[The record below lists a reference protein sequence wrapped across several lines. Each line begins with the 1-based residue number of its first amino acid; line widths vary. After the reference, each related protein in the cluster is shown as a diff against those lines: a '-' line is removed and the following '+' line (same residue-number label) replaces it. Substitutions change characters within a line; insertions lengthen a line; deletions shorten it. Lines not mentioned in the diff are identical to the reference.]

1 MMRNY
6 VNISSIGGRAHL
18 AAMLLAAGVMSCL
31 VAAADSASG
40 TSAIVRLD
48 SRETRQ
54 AMSPCDVQYSPAW
67 AAATNVPGAYV
78 VLKKTELVGRSAE
91 STSTLATGAADASGA
106 YSLSVAEGGERC
118 VRLTHEVRAADGS
131 VLHTMTS
138 DVSLGYQSAAGASF
152 VADSRTNSLQL
163 AASSH
168 APVNLSYSTAWA
180 TNAAAVSI
188 SAVRLSGEGG
198 AATATNAMFSVAAD
212 AEGTTP
218 LRGVGKGWWRLL
230 CRVADGS
237 DGTLLEYLTDEFK
250 MPGGLL
256 LSVW

>member
-6 VNISSIGGRAHL
+6 VNISSIGGRAYL
-18 AAMLLAAGVMSCL
+18 AATLLAAGMMSCL
-31 VAAADSASG
+31 IAVADSASG
-40 TSAIVRLD
+40 TSAAVRLD
-48 SRETRQ
+48 SRTARQ
-54 AMSPCDVQYSPAW
+54 AVPPCNVWYSPDW

-78 VLKKTELVGRSAE
+78 VLKKTELAGRTAE
-91 STSTLATGAADASGA
+91 TTSTLATGAADEGGA

-138 DVSLGYQSAAGASF
+138 DVSLGYQSATGTPF

-163 AASSH
+163 AASSRD
-168 APVNLSYSTAWA
+168 PVNLAYSTAWA
-180 TNAAAVSI
+180 ANAAAVSI

-198 AATATNAMFSVAAD
+198 AATATNAMFSAAAD
-212 AEGTTP
+212 AEGATP

>member
-1 MMRNY
+1 MMRNN
-6 VNISSIGGRAHL
+6 VKISSIRDRAYV
-18 AAMLLAAGVMSCL
+18 AVALLAAGVMSCL
-31 VAAADSASG
+31 NAAADPACG
-40 TSAIVRLD
+40 TSAAVRID
-48 SRETRQ
+48 SRTVRQ
-54 AMSPCDVQYSPAW
+54 AISPCDVRYSPAW

-78 VLKKTELVGRSAE
+78 VLKKTELSGRSAE
-91 STSTLATGAADASGA
+91 ATSTLATGAADASGS

-138 DVSLGYQSAAGASF
+138 DVSLGYQSAAGAAF

-168 APVNLSYSTAWA
+168 APVSLSYSTAWA

-188 SAVRLSGEGG
+188 SAVKLSGKGG
-198 AATATNAMFSVAAD
+198 AATATNTVFSAAAA
-212 AEGTTP
+212 AEGATP
-218 LRGVGKGWWRLL
+218 LGAVGDGWWRLL

-237 DGTLLEYLTDEFK
+237 DGTLLEYLTEEFK

-256 LSVW
+256 LIVR